1 MASGRAPSG
10 GRAPPVRNPGFMLES
25 LPLPGWAEF
34 IRGGGVV
41 CSAIRGKPC
50 EEDPSR
56 YDRVVY
62 SNAAQLVWLPLY
74 YLVAPGEGSPWN
86 WIDFATGF
94 PSLIS

>member
-1 MASGRAPSG
+1 
-10 GRAPPVRNPGFMLES
+10 MLEPR
-25 LPLPGWAEF
+25 PLPGWAEF

-56 YDRVVY
+56 YDRVVH
-62 SNAAQLVWLPLY
+62 SNEAQLVELSLY
-74 YLVAPGEGSPWN
+74 YLVTPGEGSSRN